1 MVSDPSSLSSESS
14 VSLSATLVMTGG
26 RGAGGRRGPAAG
38 WGTAAGRG
46 TAAGGRI
53 AAGGRNLGRRS
64 DGDEAEI
71 RLKVDGNSHSGG
83 TVDNCETVR
92 ASWISLLLP
101 GNVRLDIV
109 PAEDGIST
117 QRL

>member
-1 MVSDPSSLSSESS
+1 V
-14 VSLSATLVMTGG
+14 
-26 RGAGGRRGPAAG
+26 
-38 WGTAAGRG
+38 
-46 TAAGGRI
+46 
-53 AAGGRNLGRRS
+53 
-64 DGDEAEI
+64 DEAEI
-71 RLKVDGNSHSGG
+71 RLKVDGNSHPGG

>member
-1 MVSDPSSLSSESS
+1 MGNSSRKGNS
-14 VSLSATLVMTGG
+14 GG
-26 RGAGGRRGPAAG
+26 REDSGGGKNSG
-38 WGTAAGRG
+38 SSGHGY
-46 TAAGGRI
+46 
-53 AAGGRNLGRRS
+53 RNLGRRS